1 MYFTN
6 WHLTVGH
13 IWWQDAKDSGE
24 QMEAKAG
31 LVGQLARQVE
41 ASGSALDTLYS
52 ASLQEERERATARN
66 HTATNTCSMRATTFE
81 SNLFRENNLKK
92 EREKWE
98 EQSRTEL
105 SHCL

>member
-13 IWWQDAKDSGE
+13 IWWQGAKDSGE
-24 QMEAKAG
+24 QMEAKAA

-66 HTATNTCSMRATTFE
+66 HTVTNTCNIENYNLCKQLIS
-81 SNLFRENNLKK
+81 SN
-92 EREKWE
+92 
-98 EQSRTEL
+98 
-105 SHCL
+105 

>member
-1 MYFTN
+1 MYLTN
-6 WHLTVGH
+6 WHLTLGH
-13 IWWQDAKDSGE
+13 NWWQGVKDSGE

-41 ASGSALDTLYS
+41 ASGSALDNLYS

-66 HTATNTCSMRATTFE
+66 HIATNTCNVRSTTFAR
-81 SNLFRENNLKK
+81 NLFRVNNLKK

-98 EQSRTEL
+98 EQSGTEL
-105 SHCL
+105 SHCI